1 MVYFFGRILGVR
13 GGILGIQNGIN
24 LGGDFL
30 RVYIL
35 ENHSIKIQNMLSWLA
50 EKSNIEE
57 ISLIKN
63 EALFLELAE
72 RDPPD
77 VAFIRLGDEEIPG
90 LTIGNKLYQMGNKT
104 DIVYISDDRNQAL
117 NAYEVG
123 AAGYLL
129 GPVKKSKLEKC
140 LNNLQNK

>member
-1 MVYFFGRILGVR
+1 M
-13 GGILGIQNGIN
+13 
-24 LGGDFL
+24 

-35 ENHSIKIQNMLSWLA
+35 ENHSIKIQNMLYWLA

-63 EALFLELAE
+63 ESLFLELAE
-72 RDPPD
+72 REPPD
-77 VAFIRLGDEEIPG
+77 LAFIRLGDEEIPG

-104 DIVYISDDRNQAL
+104 DIVYISDDRSQAL

-129 GPVKKSKLEKC
+129 GPIEKNKFERC
-140 LNNLQNK
+140 LSNLQNR

>member
-1 MVYFFGRILGVR
+1 
-13 GGILGIQNGIN
+13 
-24 LGGDFL
+24 
-30 RVYIL
+30 
-35 ENHSIKIQNMLSWLA
+35 MLSWLA

-72 RDPPD
+72 REPPD

-90 LTIGNKLYQMGNKT
+90 LAIGNKLYQMGNKT

-129 GPVKKSKLEKC
+129 GPVEKSKLDKC
-140 LNNLQNK
+140 LKNLQNK